1 MDNVKS
7 ALRSDEWEL
16 VLKYRQLH
24 NESQKKFLLD
34 AVDAIIFGYGEN
46 RGKGLLSLNLD
57 NEKQL
62 VDDEKQFVKAE
73 RRGNVAIVCCDAWGG
88 VGQGR

>member
-1 MDNVKS
+1 MENVKS

-16 VLKYRQLH
+16 VFKYRQLH
-24 NESQKKFLLD
+24 NESQKKFLLG

-46 RGKGLLSLNLD
+46 RGKGLLSLD

-62 VDDEKQFVKAE
+62 VKVE
-73 RRGNVAIVCCDAWGG
+73 RRGNVAVVCCDAWGG
-88 VGQGR
+88 AGQGR

>member
-16 VLKYRQLH
+16 VFKYRQLH
-24 NESQKKFLLD
+24 NESQKKFLLG

-46 RGKGLLSLNLD
+46 RGKGLLSLD

-62 VDDEKQFVKAE
+62 VKVE
-73 RRGNVAIVCCDAWGG
+73 RRGNVAVVCYDAWGG
-88 VGQGR
+88 TGQGR

>member
-1 MDNVKS
+1 MEDVKS

-16 VLKYRQLH
+16 VFKYRQLH
-24 NESQKKFLLD
+24 NESQKKFLLG

-46 RGKGLLSLNLD
+46 RGKGLLSLD

-62 VDDEKQFVKAE
+62 VDDEKQLVKVE

-88 VGQGR
+88 AGQGR

>member
-46 RGKGLLSLNLD
+46 RGEGI
-57 NEKQL
+57 
-62 VDDEKQFVKAE
+62 VVAE
-73 RRGNVAIVCCDAWGG
+73 PG
-88 VGQGR
+88 